1 MNKESEQLKIMT
13 LELDV
18 SPSPLAARI
27 WRGSAQCTATH
38 ICSMCSTET
47 NILYAGSIAKLHLNV
62 GGCEKTGTISLAP
75 YTPLNSVLFKSK
87 IVLFL
92 CVHHMRE
99 MRQLIPFCLP
109 FFGLCIWISSSSS
122 PISGCLALCV
132 CVCEVLAFSL
142 SLHCRSVYQIDF
154 ENIIII
160 KTKPQSEY
168 LPFHFILVFG
178 ILLFFQF
185 FFSAPRVCV
194 CLVANVDIVGCV
206 DVGGGLA
213 CGERS
218 ICTIHINIY
227 IAIRHTCEYYI
238 YFLSI
243 IGRTETV

>member
-18 SPSPLAARI
+18 STSPLAARI
-27 WRGSAQCTATH
+27 WWGSAQCTATH

-142 SLHCRSVYQIDF
+142 SFSLYIARAYIKSILKTSSSSKPNRNR
-154 ENIIII
+154 NICHSILFSC
-160 KTKPQSEY
+160 SE
-168 LPFHFILVFG
+168 FS
-178 ILLFFQF
+178 F
-185 FFSAPRVCV
+185 FFNFFSLLHVCV
-194 CLVANVDIVGCV
+194 CVWLQTSTSWVALMLVVVW
-206 DVGGGLA
+206 LA
-213 CGERS
+213 VSVASVRF
-218 ICTIHINIY
+218 I
-227 IAIRHTCEYYI
+227 
-238 YFLSI
+238 
-243 IGRTETV
+243 